1 MVKFCLST
9 ITVFI
14 FKTSGYNVE
23 CDGLWNRSNR
33 FLYLGPWESYD
44 EWSRNPRAW
53 HTKRFGSKTFEDIF
67 QVIKPVPRDRWNTWN
82 FQYGDVA
89 NIAEWRK
96 WADQN

>member
-1 MVKFCLST
+1 MQYFNKLQFIAIKFNKADVC
-9 ITVFI
+9 
-14 FKTSGYNVE
+14 
-23 CDGLWNRSNR
+23 
-33 FLYLGPWESYD
+33 LGPWESYD